1 MADDRA
7 KRLVAALR
15 EVLSP
20 RHLLVADDEMAPYL
34 VDWRGQ
40 TRGDALCVARPATT
54 REAAAVVRACAE
66 SGVPIVPQG
75 GNTSLC
81 GGATPDTM
89 RPAVVLS
96 TARMNRI
103 RGIDKATNAIV
114 AEGGCTLA
122 AVQDAALSADRLFPL
137 GLGSEG
143 SCQIGGAVS
152 TNAGGTAVLRY
163 GNVRDL
169 VLGLEVVLPDG
180 AIWDGLRTLRKDN
193 TGYDLKQLFIGA
205 EGTLGVV
212 TAAALKLVP
221 RPRTRAFA
229 WIGVASA
236 DQAVGLL
243 GFAQERF
250 DAGLTAFE
258 LLSNNQV
265 ELAVGYLPGV
275 RYPLETRSPWH
286 VLLELSEARQDAA
299 PADVLLAALTEAA
312 EEGRTADATIAQ
324 NEAQIEAFWRLRHA
338 VSDANVAHGM
348 SVTLDI
354 AVPTSTIAGFLEDA
368 DADVARH
375 FAGAEVLIVA
385 HLGDGNIHYIV
396 QYPWERWNALP
407 DPRAVRADILARIN
421 DLAIAH
427 RGTFS
432 AEHGI
437 GQKLKGEM
445 ARYRSP
451 IELRM
456 MRAVKDALDPRGL
469 MNPGKLLPD

>member
-7 KRLVAALR
+7 KKLLAALR
-15 EVLSP
+15 DVLSP
-20 RHLLVADDEMAPYL
+20 QHLLVGDDEMAAYL

-40 TRGDALCVARPATT
+40 TRGVALCVARPATAN
-54 REAAAVVRACAE
+54 EAAAVVRACAE
-66 SGVPIVPQG
+66 CGTPIVPQG

-81 GGATPDTM
+81 GGATPDAV
-89 RPAVVLS
+89 RRAVVLS

-103 RGIDKATNAIV
+103 RGIDRATNAII
-114 AEGGCTLA
+114 AEAGCTLA
-122 AVQDAALSADRLFPL
+122 AVQQAALSADRLFPL

-169 VLGLEVVLPDG
+169 VLGLEIVLPDG
-180 AIWDGLRTLRKDN
+180 EVWNGLRTLRKDN

-205 EGTLGVV
+205 EGTLGLV
-212 TAAALKLVP
+212 TAAALKLFP

-236 DQAVGLL
+236 ERAVGLL

-250 DAGLTAFE
+250 DAALTAFE
-258 LLSNNQV
+258 LLSDNQV
-265 ELAVGYLPGV
+265 ELAVGHLPGV
-275 RYPLETRSPWH
+275 RYPLEARCPWH
-286 VLLELSEARQDAA
+286 VLLELSAARQDAV
-299 PADVLLAALTEAA
+299 PEGDLVAALAEAA

-324 NEAQIEAFWRLRHA
+324 NEAQIEGFWRIRHA
-338 VSDANVAHGM
+338 VSDANLAHGM

-354 AVPTSTIAGFLEDA
+354 AVPTSEVAGFLEDA
-368 DADVARH
+368 DAEVARR
-375 FAGAEVLIVA
+375 FSGAEVLIVA

-396 QYPWERWNALP
+396 QYAWDRWKALP
-407 DPRAVRADILARIN
+407 DPQTVRSEIFARIN
-421 DLAIAH
+421 DLAMAH

-451 IELRM
+451 VELRM